1 MTTEDSL
8 LRDVSDLMEIRE
20 DSNLWANNDSAY
32 SMNKHV
38 TLLLFRDG
46 DHLNL
51 LRVIDRGDATSPIS
65 GAMSAASM
73 YVPFDEN
80 DPETLAANEN
90 SLIDN
95 EMSKLVKLAKPTI
108 SRKKKHMNNENEKTR
123 DKMAAIRNKMA
134 ESKRLRSLNKR
145 KSSAGQRAN
154 SQLNQ
159 EAATATKSSSDTIKS
174 KVNEPTSSN
183 EANESVSSQQQPVS
197 SSSNVNNI
205 RMKRYQIISDPK
217 LVATSEITHPSISN
231 SKEATSSQNTADQ
244 QHMKIYN
251 AQQQQ
256 STNSSTKLIPTK
268 PNTSKEFRLF
278 ISLRKSKDFIS

>member
-1 MTTEDSL
+1 
-8 LRDVSDLMEIRE
+8 
-20 DSNLWANNDSAY
+20 
-32 SMNKHV
+32 
-38 TLLLFRDG
+38 
-46 DHLNL
+46 
-51 LRVIDRGDATSPIS
+51 
-65 GAMSAASM
+65 
-73 YVPFDEN
+73 
-80 DPETLAANEN
+80 
-90 SLIDN
+90 
-95 EMSKLVKLAKPTI
+95 MSKLVKLAKPTI

-183 EANESVSSQQQPVS
+183 EANESVSSQQPVS

-278 ISLRKSKDFIS
+278 IFLRKSKDLIS